1 MKRVAWGLVV
11 VLGILHY
18 DFWLWSDRSLVLGI
32 LPVGLA
38 YHMMI
43 SIAAG
48 LVWALVIRF
57 AWPERV
63 EEWAG
68 EGGTS
73 QSGGGASLD
82 AGRGPGA
89 R

>member
-1 MKRVAWGLVV
+1 MKRVAWGLVIALA
-11 VLGILHY
+11 VLHH

-38 YHMMI
+38 YHMGI

-63 EEWAG
+63 EEWAA
-68 EGGTS
+68 EG
-73 QSGGGASLD
+73 QAGAGAGPE

>member
-48 LVWALVIRF
+48 LVWALVIRC

-63 EEWAG
+63 EEWAS
-68 EGGTS
+68 EGS
-73 QSGGGASLD
+73 APAGGGAGLD